1 VNTVFAASLDG
12 KRRQVRVMMMTLL
25 ERFLDRLDGR
35 ELKDNVLIMRSV
47 SQPVR
52 AS

>member
-1 VNTVFAASLDG
+1 
-12 KRRQVRVMMMTLL
+12 MMTLL